1 MKSQGG
7 QGGESGAAGGAAGA
21 AGLAGAAGATGLAG
35 AAGGP
40 AGATGL
46 AGAGGGAGAGGTA
59 GVGAAGGGGAGS
71 TGAGGATSCPTTA
84 ATTGT
89 RYVDHAAGTD
99 DGVHGGGPG
108 ACAFKTLTYAISK
121 APGEISLSAADTY
134 QGDVAGES
142 LPFLLQGKQT
152 LTCNGATLASSTAMG
167 TYDGIVQFAGTA
179 NGVTGCSFNGEKF
192 GGYCLLVNTSAAS
205 SAAPHTI
212 TQSTFTG
219 CDNVTIVVGSGFDNV
234 SITNN
239 VFTLDFDCIYV
250 MGSPSDVN
258 VSNNTFV
265 GTTTDV
271 LCGGAD
277 PGVTG
282 SGNSRGGGTIV
293 CTTCGNCPF

>member
-1 MKSQGG
+1 M
-7 QGGESGAAGGAAGA
+7 
-21 AGLAGAAGATGLAG
+21 
-35 AAGGP
+35 
-40 AGATGL
+40 
-46 AGAGGGAGAGGTA
+46 
-59 GVGAAGGGGAGS
+59 
-71 TGAGGATSCPTTA
+71 
-84 ATTGT
+84 
-89 RYVDHAAGTD
+89 DHAAGTD
-99 DGVHGGGPG
+99 DSLHGGGPG

-142 LPFLLQGKQT
+142 LPFLLQGKQK
-152 LTCNGATLASSTAMG
+152 LTCNGATLANSTAMG

-179 NGVTGCSFNGEKF
+179 NGVTGCTFNGEKF

-205 SAAPHTI
+205 SVAPHTI

-219 CDNVTIVVGSGFDNV
+219 CDNGTIVVGSGFDHV

-239 VFTLDFDCIYV
+239 SFTLDFDCIDV

-265 GTTTDV
+265 GTTNDV
-271 LCGGAD
+271 VCAGAD

-282 SGNSRGGGTIV
+282 SGNTRGGGTIV
-293 CTTCGNCPF
+293 CTACGNCPF